1 MSQEFNDILYNKA
14 KIDDT
19 QHDETHLINNK
30 VENLVENEDQGQFE
44 ENNEKGPTPEIIKE
58 EEEESLFEDLSQE
71 FDDFH
76 DTKPKV
82 PYDIPN
88 TEIHLTN
95 DKVEHIDQEEN
106 MFESDVLMAKSV
118 LRSNRGL

>member
-19 QHDETHLINNK
+19 QHDETHLINHK

-82 PYDIPN
+82 PYDIQN

-95 DKVEHIDQEEN
+95 DKVEQID
-106 MFESDVLMAKSV
+106 
-118 LRSNRGL
+118 